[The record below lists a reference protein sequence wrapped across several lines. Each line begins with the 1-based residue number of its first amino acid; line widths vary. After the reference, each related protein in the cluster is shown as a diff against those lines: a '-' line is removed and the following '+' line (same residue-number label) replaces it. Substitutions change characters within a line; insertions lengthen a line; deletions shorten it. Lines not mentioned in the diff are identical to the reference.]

1 MVPRRAVAIIC
12 EQQHQRQH
20 QHRKRGATATTA
32 PEPAFSGGRR
42 RVPIDIRPVHG
53 DGGGAPELRSERAQG
68 LGQAAGGGVPAREA
82 VLAPGAAAR
91 VGDTEGEEAEE
102 EK

>member
-1 MVPRRAVAIIC
+1 MVPRRAVAVIS
-12 EQQHQRQH
+12 EQR
-20 QHRKRGATATTA
+20 RGGAATATATA

-42 RVPIDIRPVHG
+42 RVPGGLRPVHG